1 MKWDQIKK
9 KYTDNWILLEDV
21 QIDEDMYISEGKVI
35 YFHPNKEEIYK
46 KLLELKP
53 KRSAIEFVGNI
64 PEDIAVML

>member
-1 MKWDQIKK
+1 MKWNQIKK

-21 QIDEDMYISEGKVI
+21 QMDEDMYISEGRVI
-35 YFHPNKEEIYK
+35 YFHPSKEEIYK

-53 KRSAIEFVGNI
+53 KISAIEFVGNI